1 MHRLNTPSYRDR
13 VPKLPGSGYQ
23 ATGTGFPSYQAQAIK
38 LQAQGCKSH
47 RLKLSNYQAQ
57 AIKLYRHRVAK
68 LLGSSYQTT
77 RLRLPGYPGSGYQA
91 TRLRL
96 PFCGMHRLSTWQR
109 QLVSYEQF
117 NNSTQTAPDRAPDS
131 PLPGGWLPSCRR
143 RLWRMTSRLTRR
155 ITSTQPHLSTPIITL
170 SPPQ

>member
-1 MHRLNTPSYRDR
+1 MLASQLLKSLCGMHRLNTPSYRDR

-117 NNSTQTAPDRAPDS
+117 NNSTQTAPDRAPLTAPS
-131 PLPGGWLPSCRR
+131 PGGGYLAVAGDCGE
-143 RLWRMTSRLTRR
+143 
-155 ITSTQPHLSTPIITL
+155 
-170 SPPQ
+170 